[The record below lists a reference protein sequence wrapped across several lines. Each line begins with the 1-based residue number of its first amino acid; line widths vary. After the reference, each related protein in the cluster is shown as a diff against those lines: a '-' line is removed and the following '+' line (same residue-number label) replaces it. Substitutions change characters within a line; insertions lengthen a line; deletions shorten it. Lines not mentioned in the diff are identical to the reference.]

1 MIDGTQDS
9 LLTVRRFLDAARGGL
24 YMEPDEVDRNF
35 IPYEDTDIH
44 FCDQV
49 AEAPYPTYR
58 LIPSQFPPIGLFD
71 TVATPAD
78 LSAVMELVGWTN
90 DRLVASRI
98 ARLPQQEWVYGRPNA
113 SIVMAAFLH
122 VSPTGTRFNSPDL
135 GAWYAAS
142 EIETAVAEVG
152 HHLRREAVARSVPQ
166 LTRSTEA
173 IQRDCMVSTWTFAA
187 NRPSAPMFMR
197 LIAMTP
203 RSNWEKRS
211 VVQVRLRIIYDSL
224 RRRGGTNI
232 VAHRP
237 TNVLDVTQADH
248 FEIRV
253 PAVGRR
259 IDVRKLTAP

>member
-1 MIDGTQDS
+1 VTS
-9 LLTVRRFLDAARGGL
+9 
-24 YMEPDEVDRNF
+24 
-35 IPYEDTDIH
+35 
-44 FCDQV
+44 V

-78 LSAVMELVGWTN
+78 LSAVMELAGWTN

-122 VSPTGTRFNSPDL
+122 VSPTGNSPDL
-135 GAWYAAS
+135 GAWYAAG

-152 HHLRREAVARSVPQ
+152 HHLRREAVARSVPE
-166 LTRSTEA
+166 LTRVYRSYSARLNGVYLDIRGQQTERSDVYAPDHYGASQQLGEA
-173 IQRDCMVSTWTFAA
+173 IRRAGEA
-187 NRPSAPMFMR
+187 G
-197 LIAMTP
+197 
-203 RSNWEKRS
+203 
-211 VVQVRLRIIYDSL
+211 IIYDSL

-237 TNVLDVTQADH
+237 TNILDVTQADH
-248 FEIRV
+248 FEVRV
-253 PAVGRR
+253 PAVGHRV
-259 IDVRKLTAP
+259 DVRKLTAL